1 MVPIIPVV
9 LEEMAL
15 GILVI
20 RIEVVPIILVVR
32 NSK

>member
-1 MVPIIPVV
+1 MVPIILVV

-15 GILVI
+15 SILVV